1 MVNSS
6 CGGSILHKTYTEAI
20 AVFST
25 LAEDSRAYS
34 ERSAADRIPVRAAGV
49 ENDDLAVIK
58 EELKRVKLKLTNQ
71 QVKACELFLDE
82 FHPTDACPTLQ
93 VEEVNAMGG
102 YQGQQRN

>member
-6 CGGSILHKTYTEAI
+6 SDGSILQKTYKEVIAI
-20 AVFST
+20 FST

-34 ERSAADRIPVRAAGV
+34 ERSAADRLPMCATGV

-71 QVKACELFLDE
+71 QVKACELCLDE
-82 FHPTDACPTLQ
+82 FHPTDASPP
-93 VEEVNAMGG
+93 
-102 YQGQQRN
+102 YRWKR